1 MTNEREAEIRARLTG
16 ATPGPWK
23 YEWES
28 AGESDNFT
36 ASIYEDDYKGLLIG
50 RCNQNGSHHGDEE
63 FIANAPADVAELL
76 DELDRLRAA
85 AEGLEAWLTY
95 MDSESEGLQ
104 FAQCDEKGRELG
116 LFRDKP

>member
-1 MTNEREAEIRARLTG
+1 MTPEREAEIRARLAG

-36 ASIYEDDYKGLLIG
+36 ASIYEDDYKGLLVG

-76 DELDRLRAA
+76 DEVDRLRAA
-85 AEGLEAWLTY
+85 LRTSTERLANTLDELRATLERAREG
-95 MDSESEGLQ
+95 
-104 FAQCDEKGRELG
+104 CR
-116 LFRDKP
+116 